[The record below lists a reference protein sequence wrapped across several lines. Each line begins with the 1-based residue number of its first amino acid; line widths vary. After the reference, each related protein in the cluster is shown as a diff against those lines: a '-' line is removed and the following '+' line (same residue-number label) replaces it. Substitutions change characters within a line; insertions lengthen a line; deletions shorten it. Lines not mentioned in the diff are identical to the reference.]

1 MNATAAQVADLIT
14 AAGKAAG
21 MLEALEMLVPQHATK
36 IEKARKE
43 LASAT
48 WAALGRPAP
57 SSAAGI
63 RK

>member
-21 MLEALEMLVPQHATK
+21 MLEALEMLVPQHGAK
-36 IEKARKE
+36 IEATRRE
-43 LASAT
+43 LTSAT